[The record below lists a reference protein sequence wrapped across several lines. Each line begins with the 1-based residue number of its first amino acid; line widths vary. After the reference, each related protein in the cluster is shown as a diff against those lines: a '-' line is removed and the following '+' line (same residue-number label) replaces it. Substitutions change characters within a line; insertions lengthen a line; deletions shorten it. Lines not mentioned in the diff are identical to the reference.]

1 MKKIVS
7 RLLYLLFFCF
17 SAVLII
23 ACTLLV
29 INTSKSKQ
37 ESYKHIENIVI
48 SGGEEASDDDYK
60 KIDGLTSVSSDN
72 YEKIVSQ
79 DGYNALDTDEK
90 KYLYE
95 KIKEN
100 IYSIT
105 NEKDENG
112 HYRTARVKVIGSKM
126 SEFEIREVVNA
137 FVYDNPQIFW
147 FENLFG
153 YAYSEDDTIVEFYSV
168 LSSNDC
174 SKYIVRFQN
183 KIDEIMSSLNGEM
196 SEYEREKKI
205 YNTVLENCRY
215 KSGVTD
221 SDDGWTYFSA
231 YGALVEGEAVCE
243 GYAKSIQILLNL
255 AGIPCST
262 VRGTGDGVAHI
273 WNVVKLGGEWYHLD
287 STWDDNDDG
296 TVDYEYFNV
305 TTERI
310 EMDHIIDEDI
320 NSVLTRNGHT
330 EDVTIKY
337 NFYVPKC
344 DSLKLNYYTVEGCSL
359 ENFDEKSDKEI
370 IDKIVQNIEN
380 NNNILPIRFGNKM
393 SYAEYVDKMFYKSPH
408 RFYYYVDSANK
419 RLDDSHK
426 IKKESVSVLKN
437 ESNMTIRIKL
447 KLASEE

>member
-1 MKKIVS
+1 
-7 RLLYLLFFCF
+7 
-17 SAVLII
+17 
-23 ACTLLV
+23 
-29 INTSKSKQ
+29 
-37 ESYKHIENIVI
+37 
-48 SGGEEASDDDYK
+48 
-60 KIDGLTSVSSDN
+60 
-72 YEKIVSQ
+72 
-79 DGYNALDTDEK
+79 
-90 KYLYE
+90 
-95 KIKEN
+95 
-100 IYSIT
+100 
-105 NEKDENG
+105 
-112 HYRTARVKVIGSKM
+112 M